1 MGLSEYK
8 LVNKILP
15 YLIPSCAN
23 YTLAL
28 VYPQNPQ
35 SMLLCPLSS
44 LEYKAEET
52 CTRSCE

>member
-44 LEYKAEET
+44 LEYKVEES